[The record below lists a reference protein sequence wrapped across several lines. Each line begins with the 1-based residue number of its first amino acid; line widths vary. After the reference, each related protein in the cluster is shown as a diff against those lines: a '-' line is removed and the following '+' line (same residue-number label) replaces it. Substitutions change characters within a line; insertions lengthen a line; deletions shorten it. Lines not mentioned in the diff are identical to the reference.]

1 VNRREAM
8 YAGSGGFSWLSLPG
22 NDDENW

>member
-8 YAGSGGFSWLSLPG
+8 YAGSGGFLWSRLPG
-22 NDDENW
+22 NDDEK